1 MSRDAPIIAIRC
13 VRCGHT
19 APLDGFPYRCPV
31 CGGILLIELDLSAW
45 SGVDPSVPGME
56 RYRELLPVDAGS
68 RLTSL
73 GEGGTPLIL
82 AERLAQGL
90 GDVEVLLKNETV
102 NPTGSFKDRALAVM
116 TTRVRD
122 EGYRRVISS
131 SSGNAGVSSA
141 AYAARA
147 GIEATVVAPEN
158 TRQTKLAQLTVHGA
172 RVVLVRGS
180 TSDTYKLAKAAA
192 ETGEWANVTTT
203 FLSPLATAAFKTIGY
218 ELADQLDGRTPDW
231 VIAPVSA
238 GPILVAV
245 ASAFREYHAAGRA
258 DGVPRMVCAQAAG
271 CAPIVRAFE
280 EGAHSVAPW
289 LDPPATIA
297 TAIAD
302 PLLGYEDDGTLT
314 LRVVRDTGGF
324 ALTVTDDAIRE
335 AIRRLAFLEGVFA
348 EPAGAVPVAALR
360 ALRTR
365 GVIGDGSRV
374 VLLITGHGLKDPLA
388 ADQYVEAPAI
398 DPDVE
403 QLFAALAGDA
413 RTRQEE
419 KAWVDSPDTTRS

>member
-1 MSRDAPIIAIRC
+1 MMATRC
-13 VRCGHT
+13 VRCGH
-19 APLDGFPYRCPV
+19 AAEHAGFPYRCPV
-31 CGGILLIELDLSAW
+31 CGGIQLIEHDLSAW
-45 SGVDPSVPGME
+45 TGIDPAVPGMA

-68 RLTSL
+68 QLISL
-73 GEGGTPLIL
+73 GEGGTPLLSAKRL
-82 AERLAQGL
+82 AEDL
-90 GDVEVLLKNETV
+90 GNVEVLLKNETV

-116 TTRVRD
+116 TTRARD

-131 SSGNAGVSSA
+131 SSGNAGVASA

-147 GIEATVVAPEN
+147 GVEATVVAPEN
-158 TRQTKLAQLTVHGA
+158 THQTKLAQLTMHGA

-180 TSDTYKLAKAAA
+180 TSDTYRLAKAAA

-218 ELADQLDGRTPDW
+218 ELADQLDGYAPDW

-245 ASAFREYHAAGRA
+245 ASAFREYRTAGRA

-271 CAPIVRAFE
+271 CAPIARAFE
-280 EGAHSVAPW
+280 EGAEDVAPW
-289 LDPPATIA
+289 RERPETIA

-314 LRVVRDTGGF
+314 LRIVRETGGF

-348 EPAGAVPVAALR
+348 EPAGAAPAAALR

-365 GVIGDGSRV
+365 GIIRDGSRV
-374 VLLITGHGLKDPLA
+374 VCLVTGHGLKDPMA
-388 ADQYVEAPAI
+388 ADEYAKAPAI

-403 QLFAALAGDA
+403 QLFGALASHA
-413 RTRQEE
+413 RTQREE
-419 KAWVDSPDTTRS
+419 KAWIDSPDAMRL